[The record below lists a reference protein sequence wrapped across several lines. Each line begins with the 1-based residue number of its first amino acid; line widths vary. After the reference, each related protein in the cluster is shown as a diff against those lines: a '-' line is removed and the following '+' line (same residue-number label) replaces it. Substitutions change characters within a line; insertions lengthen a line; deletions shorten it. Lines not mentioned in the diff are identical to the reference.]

1 MQCILRKTRDFYL
14 RARIN
19 IKKGKLGNGISK
31 TGKGTRSNIHGGGM
45 TCCIS
50 ISARSIRE
58 PNASKTIESAI
69 GTSTIYDPKEDGRQ
83 GRKLEGKGRR
93 EDMNTF
99 FLFLLA
105 IGRRRGFMQAFD
117 CRARTA
123 SMKRPLSI
131 ASVHIERRGSE

>member
-1 MQCILRKTRDFYL
+1 
-14 RARIN
+14 
-19 IKKGKLGNGISK
+19 
-31 TGKGTRSNIHGGGM
+31 M

-99 FLFLLA
+99 FFFFSSPLEDDEAL
-105 IGRRRGFMQAFD
+105 
-117 CRARTA
+117 C
-123 SMKRPLSI
+123 KRLTV
-131 ASVHIERRGSE
+131 ALERRA